1 MDHLTGKTNARDAV
15 NSADAFH
22 IEVPFYI
29 FITGFTHHH
38 MIAKSVLDG
47 LRRAKFNGHTY
58 IVMKQIR
65 KEM

>member
-22 IEVPFYI
+22 IQVPFYI
-29 FITGFTHHH
+29 FITGFTHP
-38 MIAKSVLDG
+38 KSVLDG
-47 LRRAKFNGHTY
+47 LRRAKFNGHTS

-65 KEM
+65 NEM